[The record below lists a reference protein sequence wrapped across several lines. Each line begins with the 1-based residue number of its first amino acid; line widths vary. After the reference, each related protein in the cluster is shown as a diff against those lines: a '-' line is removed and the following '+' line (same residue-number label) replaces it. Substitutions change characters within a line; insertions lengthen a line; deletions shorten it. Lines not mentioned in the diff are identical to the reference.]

1 MSAGWRWRASRAPQ
15 RLEEAVDVGLVECG
29 GSPPLATPSTRTAA
43 GPDAGAAAASSANSH
58 LGKSELRL
66 KATSWQVA
74 LVVQLSC
81 VGHPLVY
88 EDQAR
93 SVFVEELSQHV
104 AGACGLLV
112 IRGKLCDPATAFGGA
127 NTGLFQGRGGRT
139 GDIAI
144 DDASA
149 TKPEFVG
156 AQQRIDDAAIRRGS
170 RVATE
175 EDPAGGAK
183 V

>member
-1 MSAGWRWRASRAPQ
+1 MLRGEILPA
-15 RLEEAVDVGLVECG
+15 L
-29 GSPPLATPSTRTAA
+29 PLAEQLS
-43 GPDAGAAAASSANSH
+43 
-58 LGKSELRL
+58 K
-66 KATSWQVA
+66 
-74 LVVQLSC
+74 LVV
-81 VGHPLVY
+81 
-88 EDQAR
+88 A
-93 SVFVEELSQHV
+93 
-104 AGACGLLV
+104 
-112 IRGKLCDPATAFGGA
+112 DPATAFGGA
-127 NTGLFQGRGGRT
+127 NASLFQGRGGRA